1 MLLGTLSDLFE
12 RGLEFAYDCEQQL
25 LQELPKM
32 ELAAVSAEL
41 KGAFGQQLDAARQH
55 LERLEQ
61 IFAKLERVATAEHKD
76 DPIRAITSETETMI
90 SHIDQSA
97 LLDAAL
103 IVMGK
108 QLAHYK
114 IALYGSLG
122 SFARVLN
129 LADPAALLEQTLT
142 EETAAEQRLNQIAE
156 TSVNRDAVA
165 VRNTPHMLTLL

>member
-1 MLLGTLSDLFE
+1 MLLGTLSDVFE

-32 ELAAVSAEL
+32 EQAAESAEL
-41 KGAFGQQLDAARQH
+41 KGAFAQQLDAARQH

-76 DPIRAITSETETMI
+76 PIRAITSETETMI

-103 IVMGK
+103 IVLGK

-114 IALYGSLG
+114 IALYESLG

-129 LADPAALLEQTLT
+129 LPDPAALLEQTLT
-142 EETAAEQRLNQIAE
+142 EETAAEQRLVQIAE

-165 VRNTPHMLTLL
+165 VRNRPHMLTLL

>member
-1 MLLGTLSDLFE
+1 MLLGTLQDLFE
-12 RGLEFAYDCEQQL
+12 RGLEFAYDCERQL

-32 ELAAVSAEL
+32 EQAAESGEL
-41 KGAFGQQLDAARQH
+41 KGAFAQQIEAAKQH

-61 IFAKLERVATAEHKD
+61 IFAKLERAPAAEK
-76 DPIRAITSETETMI
+76 DPIRAITSETEAMI

-103 IVMGK
+103 IVLGK

-114 IALYGSLG
+114 IALYESLG

-129 LADPAALLEQTLT
+129 VGEPAALLEQTLA
-142 EETAAEQRLNQIAE
+142 EESVAEQRLTQIAE

-165 VRNTPHMLTLL
+165 VHNTPHMLTLL

>member
-32 ELAAVSAEL
+32 EQAAESGEL
-41 KGAFGQQLDAARQH
+41 KGAFAQQLEAAKQH

-61 IFAKLERVATAEHKD
+61 IFAKLERAPAAEHKD
-76 DPIRAITSETETMI
+76 PIRTITSETETMI
-90 SHIDQSA
+90 GHIDHSA

-103 IVMGK
+103 IVLGK

-114 IALYGSLG
+114 MALYESLG

-129 LADPAALLEQTLT
+129 LGEPAALLEQTLA
-142 EETAAEQRLNQIAE
+142 EESVAEQRLTQIAE